1 MVVNSI
7 RIPNFKDRSP
17 ARRIGYL
24 GIPPSSQDRVYYIIF
39 LAFAGYAESAGMSQT
54 PYFYIIEQSA
64 FANQSEVPVPAR
76 RVGTPRA
83 LYDDAPQPSDGFS
96 S

>member
-17 ARRIGYL
+17 VQRIGFL
-24 GIPPSSQDRVYYIIF
+24 GIPPSSQDGVYYSIV
-39 LAFAGYAESAGMSQT
+39 LAFAGCAESAGMPQT
-54 PYFYIIEQSA
+54 PYFYIVEQSSLA
-64 FANQSEVPVPAR
+64 SLSEVALSVR
-76 RVGTPRA
+76 RVGAPRA